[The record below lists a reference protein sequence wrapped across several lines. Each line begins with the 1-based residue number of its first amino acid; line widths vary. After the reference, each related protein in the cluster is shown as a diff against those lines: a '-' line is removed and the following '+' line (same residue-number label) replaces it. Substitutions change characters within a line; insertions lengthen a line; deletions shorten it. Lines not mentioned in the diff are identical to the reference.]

1 MIRTLANE
9 KWKKISLGYESLYNY
24 AISNYGRLASFEK
37 KIEDGR
43 LLKGGEVEG
52 YKIFRY
58 KFLEKKKIVNKH
70 IFIHRLVAEYFLPK
84 PKKNQQYVLHINF
97 KKSKNEVDNLKWATS
112 EELTLHHKKNPAV
125 VKNTKA
131 LVERNK
137 TQKNKSNYKL
147 SESKV
152 KEIKKRIF
160 SSGRKLTLKKIADHY
175 KISEMQLY
183 RIKSGENW
191 SHVKV

>member
-9 KWKKISLGYESLYNY
+9 KWKKIDLGYESQYNY
-24 AISNYGRLASFEK
+24 AISNLGRLVSFEK
-37 KIEDGR
+37 KIEEGR

-52 YKIFRY
+52 YRIFRY
-58 KFLEKKKIVNKH
+58 KFFDKKKLVNKH
-70 IFIHRLVAEYFLPK
+70 VFIHRLVAEYFIAK
-84 PKKNQQYVLHINF
+84 PKKNQQYVVHVNF
-97 KKSKNEVDNLKWATS
+97 KKANNEASNLKWAS
-112 EELTLHHKKNPAV
+112 AEELALHHKKNPSV

-131 LVERNK
+131 LILRNK
-137 TQKNKSNYKL
+137 TQKDKSNYKL
-147 SESKV
+147 TESKV

-160 SSGRKLTLKKIADHY
+160 STGRKLTLKQIADQY

-191 SHVKV
+191 GHVKV

>member
-1 MIRTLANE
+1 MIRTFANE
-9 KWKKISLGYESLYNY
+9 KWKKIGLGYESQYNY
-24 AISNYGRLASFEK
+24 AISNFGRLVSFEK
-37 KIEDGR
+37 KIEEGR

-58 KFLEKKKIVNKH
+58 KFVERKKIVNKH
-70 IFIHRLVAEYFLPK
+70 IFIHRLVAEYFLSK
-84 PKKNQQYVLHINF
+84 PKKNQEYVLHINF
-97 KKSKNEVDNLKWATS
+97 KKLNNEVTNLKWATP

-131 LVERNK
+131 LIERNK

-147 SESKV
+147 TIAKV

-160 SSGRKLTLKKIADHY
+160 STGRKLTLKQIADQY

-191 SHVKV
+191 SHVKI

>member
-9 KWKKISLGYESLYNY
+9 KWKKIGLGYESQYNY
-24 AISNYGRLASFEK
+24 AISNFGRLVSYEK
-37 KIEDGR
+37 KIDEGR
-43 LLKGGEVEG
+43 LLKGGVVEG

-58 KFLEKKKIVNKH
+58 KYVERKKIVNKH

-84 PKKNQQYVLHINF
+84 PKKNQEYVLHINY
-97 KKSKNEVDNLKWATS
+97 KKPNNEVTNLKWATS

-131 LVERNK
+131 LIERNK

-147 SESKV
+147 SIAKV

-160 SSGRKLTLKKIADHY
+160 SSARKLTLKQIADQY

-191 SHVKV
+191 SHVKI

>member
-9 KWKKISLGYESLYNY
+9 KWKKIDLGYESQYNY
-24 AISNYGRLASFEK
+24 AISNLGRLVSFEK
-37 KIEDGR
+37 KIEEGR

-52 YKIFRY
+52 YRIFRY
-58 KFLEKKKIVNKH
+58 KFVEKKKVVNKH
-70 IFIHRLVAEYFLPK
+70 VFIHRLVAEYFLAK
-84 PKKNQQYVLHINF
+84 PKKGQQYVVHTNF
-97 KKSKNEVDNLKWATS
+97 KKANNEASNLKWASS
-112 EELTLHHKKNPAV
+112 EELALHHKKNPSV

-131 LVERNK
+131 LILRNK
-137 TQKNKSNYKL
+137 TQKDKSNYKL
-147 SESKV
+147 TETKV

-160 SSGRKLTLKKIADHY
+160 STGRKLTLKQIADQY

-191 SHVKV
+191 GHVKV